1 MVLISNST
9 TYKDIFAAYRTIMN
23 SGVNKSA
30 FFIFLILAFIW
41 GTSFILIKRG
51 LEVFSPV
58 QLGSLR
64 IVITFI
70 ALLPMVLKRIQKI
83 KLRDWFIMGFSGL
96 VGSFFPAYLFA
107 FAQEGINSS
116 TAGILNSLTPLFALL
131 IGVLFFKFKA
141 RWWNYLGIIITTLGT
156 YGLLSISG
164 GNNFDFNFKYGS
176 YIIIAAIGYG
186 TQVNIVKHYLNHL
199 PSLTIVVLQF
209 FMISIPA
216 MLVLFFYTDFLQM
229 ASLKPEFLKALMYV
243 SILALVATAFALI
256 LFYRLVKIVDPVFS
270 ASVTYFIP
278 VIASL
283 WGLLDGEQLGASF
296 ALWVSLILLGVFF
309 VNSKT
314 NVVKSL
320 QRFSLK
326 I

>member
-1 MVLISNST
+1 
-9 TYKDIFAAYRTIMN
+9 MN

-131 IGVLFFKFKA
+131 IGVLFFRFKA
-141 RWWNYLGIIITTLGT
+141 KWWNYLGIIITTFGT

-164 GNNFDFNFKYGS
+164 GHNFEFNFKYGG
-176 YIIIAAIGYG
+176 YIIIAAVGYG
-186 TQVNIVKHYLNHL
+186 AQVNIVKHYLNHL

-216 MLVLFFYTDFLQM
+216 LFVLLFYTDFLQI
-229 ASLKPEFLKALMYV
+229 ASLEYNFLKALMYV

-278 VIASL
+278 IIASL

-296 ALWVSLILLGVFF
+296 VLWVSMILLGVFF

-314 NVVKSL
+314 NVAQTIKK
-320 QRFSLK
+320 FSPK
-326 I
+326 T